1 MRPFFIFLLI
11 TLGFRYEIFFHMPYG
26 ISLESILVAMV
37 SMFTIINPIGATP
50 FFVGHTESLSLE
62 QKKHIARKASFASAV
77 ALTFFALFGT
87 FLFKFMGITLPAFR
101 IAGGVLVFSSAWN
114 MLKGSNVRSRTL
126 PEEQQDA
133 ESKEDI
139 SIIPLAIPLL
149 SGPGAISTIMV
160 LEAKTTNWAESAV
173 IIFAAASICFVT
185 YFILVNSTLLV
196 KVIGPSGIRV
206 MNRILGLL
214 LSAIS
219 IQFVI
224 NGIKDLIP
232 EFVKLTQI

>member
-1 MRPFFIFLLI
+1 M
-11 TLGFRYEIFFHMPYG
+11 FHGVSM
-26 ISLESILVAMV
+26 ESALVAFV
-37 SMFTIINPIGATP
+37 SMFTIVNPVGATP
-50 FFVGHTESLSLE
+50 FFVGHTESLNHD
-62 QKKHIARKASFASAV
+62 QRKAIARKASFAA
-77 ALTFFALFGT
+77 ALVLAFFAIFGT
-87 FLFKFMGITLPAFR
+87 VLFRFMGISLPAFR
-101 IAGGVLVFSSAWN
+101 IAGGFLVFSSAWG

-126 PEEQQDA
+126 PEEQADA
-133 ESKEDI
+133 EHKDDI

-160 LEAKTTNWAESAV
+160 LEAKAANAIEGTVV
-173 IIFAAASICFVT
+173 ILAALLTSLAT
-185 YFILVNSTLLV
+185 YFILINSSYLV
-196 KVIGPSGIRV
+196 KIIGPSGIRV

-232 EFVKLTQI
+232 EFMRLMQA